1 MLNSVDI
8 AVLVLY
14 LIVVIGMGLWFAR
27 HSSNSDGFM
36 TAGGTLPGWAVGLS
50 IFGTYLS
57 SNTFLGVPGA
67 VYGGNWNAL
76 AFSFSL
82 PIAAWI
88 AVKYFVPFYR
98 QHDSISAYEH
108 LEQRF
113 GAWARTYGV
122 VCYLLT
128 QLFRMGAILYGVSLA
143 MAALTGWS
151 QLSIIVVSGVLVTLY
166 TTLGGI
172 EAVIWTDVMQAVV
185 LSVGAVVVL
194 GLLLIDMPGGPA
206 KSVEVAA
213 NAGKFSLGSFAF
225 DFTMATFWVT
235 LLYGL
240 FENLKNFGIDQS
252 FVQRY
257 HTSVSTKQAA
267 RSVWVGA
274 LLYVPVSMVFFMI
287 GSSVYSY
294 YQANPNMQQEVR
306 MQVAEQQLASQAEP
320 GLQPAGSLPPGSLP
334 PGSQL
339 TGSQQTGADYQALAE
354 QAAQLS
360 DADIGDKVLPHFIV
374 NRLPVG
380 VTGLLIA
387 AIFAA
392 AMSSI
397 DTSLN
402 SSATVMLVDI
412 YKRHLRPQASER
424 EAMAVL
430 YAGTVVMGVVGIGVA
445 VAMIGVE
452 SVLTAWWTLSGIFA
466 GGLLGLFLL
475 GMICR
480 HARKPAAVC
489 GAVAGLAAILWMT
502 MPQLEKLGMLETIGI
517 HSIPAALKTPLHA
530 HMTIVVG
537 TLTIFFVGLVV
548 SKVDNGP
555 HSTSGKIV
563 S

>member
-14 LIVVIGMGLWFAR
+14 LILVIGMGLWFAR

-172 EAVIWTDVMQAVV
+172 EAVIWTDVMQALV

-213 NAGKFSLGSFAF
+213 DAGKFSLGSFAF

-257 HTSVSTKQAA
+257 HTSASTKQAA

-287 GSSVYSY
+287 GSSTYAY
-294 YQANPNMQQEVR
+294 YQANPDMQQQVR
-306 MQVAEQQLASQAEP
+306 MQVAEQELASEAE
-320 GLQPAGSLPPGSLP
+320 S
-334 PGSQL
+334 GSQPL
-339 TGSQQTGADYQALAE
+339 AGGSQTVAE
-354 QAAQLS
+354 HAAQLS

-424 EAMAVL
+424 ETMAVL
-430 YAGTVVMGVVGIGVA
+430 YAGTVVMGLVGIGVA

-502 MPQLEKLGMLETIGI
+502 MPQLEKLGMLKTIGI
-517 HSIPAALKTPLHA
+517 DSIPAALITPLHA

-548 SKVDNGP
+548 SKIDNGP
-555 HSTSGKIV
+555 HSSSGKIV

>member
-1 MLNSVDI
+1 MLNPVDI
-8 AVLVLY
+8 GVLVLY

-27 HSSNSDGFM
+27 NSSNSDGFM
-36 TAGGTLPGWAVGLS
+36 TAGGSMPGWAVGLS

-67 VYGGNWNAL
+67 VFGSNWNAL
-76 AFSFSL
+76 AFSLSL

-88 AVKYFVPFYR
+88 AVRYFVPFYR
-98 QHDSISAYEH
+98 QHESISAYEH

-151 QLSIIVVSGVLVTLY
+151 QLSIILVSGVLVTLY

-185 LSVGAVVVL
+185 LSVGAIVVL
-194 GLLLIDMPGGPA
+194 CLLLLDIPGGP
-206 KSVEVAA
+206 SQSIEVAA
-213 NAGKFSLGSFAF
+213 QAGKFSLGSFAF
-225 DFTMATFWVT
+225 NFTFATFWVT

-257 HTSVSTKQAA
+257 HTSTSTQQAS
-267 RSVWVGA
+267 RSVWIGA
-274 LLYVPVSMVFFMI
+274 LLYLPISLVFFMI
-287 GSSVYSY
+287 GSSTYAY
-294 YQANPNMQQEVR
+294 YQANPDMLQEVR
-306 MQVAEQQLASQAEP
+306 MQVSQQQLVSELE
-320 GLQPAGSLPPGSLP
+320 GIPGSLP
-334 PGSQL
+334 S
-339 TGSQQTGADYQALAE
+339 SDKAIAIRAAE
-354 QAAQLS
+354 LG

-402 SSATVMLVDI
+402 SSATVVLVDI
-412 YKRHLRPQASER
+412 YKRHLRPLANER
-424 EAMAVL
+424 ETMAVL
-430 YAGTVVMGVVGIGVA
+430 YAGTVVMGMLGVAVA

-452 SVLTAWWTLSGIFA
+452 SVLAAWWTLSGIFA

-489 GAVAGLAAILWMT
+489 GATAGLSAILWMT
-502 MPQLEKLGMLETIGI
+502 LPQLEKLGALKFIGVD
-517 HSIPAALKTPLHA
+517 SIPSSLRTPLHA

-537 TLTIFFVGLVV
+537 TLTIFFVGLLV
-548 SKVDNGP
+548 SRIDNGP
-555 HSTSGKIV
+555 YSPPRKPV
-563 S
+563 